1 MGWEYDPD
9 IYILMESANR
19 GVEKSLGL
27 VKNVAF
33 LFGEVT
39 VYLQVHVLANPAY
52 DLLLGRPFDTLTSS
66 EVKNSSDSDQTM
78 ILTDPNTKKR
88 TLVHTY
94 PRGQAPAVLQR
105 EPATGFQSLK
115 I

>member
-1 MGWEYDPD
+1 
-9 IYILMESANR
+9 MESANR

-39 VYLQVHVLANPAY
+39 MYLQVHVLANLAY

-66 EVKNSSDSDQTM
+66 EVKNSSDGDQTM
-78 ILTDPNTKKR
+78 ILLNPSTKQW

-94 PRGQAPAVLQR
+94 PRGQATAVLQR
-105 EPATGFQSLK
+105 EPTTGLPSSK

>member
-1 MGWEYDPD
+1 
-9 IYILMESANR
+9 MESVNR

-52 DLLLGRPFDTLTSS
+52 DLLLEDHL
-66 EVKNSSDSDQTM
+66 
-78 ILTDPNTKKR
+78 IL
-88 TLVHTY
+88 
-94 PRGQAPAVLQR
+94 
-105 EPATGFQSLK
+105 
-115 I
+115 